1 MLTSPRAVRAM
12 ALVVSDAVG
21 DCWVCGEAVP
31 MSLGLCWLGV
41 GHRMCLWGLEPRK
54 QGSPVRHLDTLEHL
68 SRCSQ
73 GQGSGSHRCPGVL
86 FPYVISVSGLGLLSE
101 AGGWRR
107 VLFLSCPIHPGE
119 LS

>member
-1 MLTSPRAVRAM
+1 MLTSSWAVRAM

-31 MSLGLCWLGV
+31 RSLGLCWLEV

-54 QGSPVRHLDTLEHL
+54 WGPPVRHLDTFL

-73 GQGSGSHRCPGVL
+73 GQGSGSHRCPSVL
-86 FPYVISVSGLGLLSE
+86 FSYVISVSGLGLFSE

-107 VLFLSCPIHPGE
+107 VLFLSCPIDPGE

>member
-1 MLTSPRAVRAM
+1 MQWGI
-12 ALVVSDAVG
+12 VG
-21 DCWVCGEAVP
+21 CVGRLFPGLWGFTGWGWVIECASG
-31 MSLGLCWLGV
+31 
-41 GHRMCLWGLEPRK
+41 GLEPRK
-54 QGSPVRHLDTLEHL
+54 RGPPVRHLDTFL

-86 FPYVISVSGLGLLSE
+86 FSYVISVSDLGLLSE

-107 VLFLSCPIHPGE
+107 VLFLSCPIDPGE